1 MKFSLSLY
9 AQNLSDKFVRTL
21 QNIPKPR
28 KRLLSQYIR
37 FTDRISRSP
46 VAAFL
51 GTKQMWHST
60 KGKRG
65 LKSVRHSLSPVS
77 NKIIRLASK
86 HLTTPPCP
94 LAATDV
100 ASSAQPLFF
109 LLVRALASQSG
120 QTTRYVL
127 SACILLYTYHLCT
140 TRSRRVTLARD
151 EGQALPRS
159 LFRLNPACTPPA
171 SCASCS
177 NFSCNLRL
185 QENYTISVFLLIS
198 LLSRRYINLS

>member
-1 MKFSLSLY
+1 
-9 AQNLSDKFVRTL
+9 
-21 QNIPKPR
+21 
-28 KRLLSQYIR
+28 
-37 FTDRISRSP
+37 
-46 VAAFL
+46 
-51 GTKQMWHST
+51 MWHST

-159 LFRLNPACTPPA
+159 LFRLNPACAPPA

-185 QENYTISVFLLIS
+185 QENYTISVFLVIS
-198 LLSRRYINLS
+198 LLSRRYINYRILYDTYKIREITTFVLLYGLTVVLTFGHEPKDVKLLNRAIFCIFQYFNTLLSA